1 MSTSST
7 TSATVS
13 TPRNES
19 YGAFVKRQFRKKKL
33 GVLSVYFIGFLV
45 FIAVFSDFLANEK
58 PIIASRNGT
67 VIFPVMK
74 QYAVSLGWAS
84 WDKETAMADWKTL
97 QYDWA
102 IFPPV
107 AYSPE
112 TTDKNIFML
121 QDRKPSGH
129 HFFGTDDIGRDV
141 MAGIIHGSR
150 YALAIGLVAM
160 SIALTIG
167 IILGLLAGFYGGK
180 IDIAISRLIEIV
192 ITFPTFFLII
202 TIVAMVQQGSIW
214 LIMGLIGFTNW
225 TSIARFVRGEVLRVR
240 GLDFITA
247 ATALGYSQPRVIFR
261 HVLPNAIAP
270 VLVSAAFGIAGAIL
284 TESALSFLGFG
295 VPPTVVTW
303 GSVLFRARS
312 STASWWLAVYPGMM
326 IFLTVSAYNLIG
338 DALRDATDPR
348 LRN

>member
-1 MSTSST
+1 
-7 TSATVS
+7 
-13 TPRNES
+13 
-19 YGAFVKRQFRKKKL
+19 
-33 GVLSVYFIGFLV
+33 
-45 FIAVFSDFLANEK
+45 
-58 PIIASRNGT
+58 
-67 VIFPVMK
+67 
-74 QYAVSLGWAS
+74 
-84 WDKETAMADWKTL
+84 
-97 QYDWA
+97 
-102 IFPPV
+102 
-107 AYSPE
+107 
-112 TTDKNIFML
+112 ML

-270 VLVSAAFGIAGAIL
+270 VLVSLFRYRRRDSHRICSQFSWLRRASYGRYV
-284 TESALSFLGFG
+284 GFG
-295 VPPTVVTW
+295 ALPRP
-303 GSVLFRARS
+303 FKHR
-312 STASWWLAVYPGMM
+312 
-326 IFLTVSAYNLIG
+326 FLVACCLSGNDDIPHCFG
-338 DALRDATDPR
+338 V
-348 LRN
+348 

>member
-1 MSTSST
+1 MSTPSEST
-7 TSATVS
+7 SKQS

-19 YGAFVKRQFRKKKL
+19 YGAFVKRQFRKKRL
-33 GVLSVYFIGFLV
+33 GVLSVYFISFLV

-58 PIIASRNGT
+58 PIVASYKGT
-67 VIFPVMK
+67 VIFPIVK
-74 QYAVSLGWAS
+74 QYGVSLGLTSFEKEMALAS
-84 WDKETAMADWKTL
+84 WNELK
-97 QYDWA
+97 YNWA

-112 TTDKNIFML
+112 TTDKNIFSL
-121 QDRKPSGH
+121 QERKPSGKH
-129 HFFGTDDIGRDV
+129 YFGTDDIGRDV
-141 MAGIIHGSR
+141 LSGIIHGSR

-180 IDIAISRLIEIV
+180 IDIIISRLIEIV

-312 STASWWLAVYPGMM
+312 SSASWWLAVYPGVM